1 MLDDLVCEVETHE
14 PNALSFQVV
23 WDNDAKVYYVIEK
36 FTDEAAW
43 AYHRDQP
50 YTAELRRI
58 SQEEHNLAKK
68 VDHVTSKMDGIAQ
81 PSLTLLK
88 APYPIDA
95 ACSYMVSL
103 PSKGVRSTLI
113 YALNQWFQ
121 ISNRHVNLIKEITSM
136 LHNSSFILHDIQ
148 DQSPLRREKPA
159 AHTIFGTAQSINSST
174 YLFVRAMQMV
184 SDNFNRAVQ
193 RSFLEILQRM
203 HIGQNYDLHWRFH
216 LICPTEDEYF
226 EMVDQKTGCMFEVL
240 LLLMASKSRH
250 AKEQSFSSFLRIFGR
265 YFQGKGCCEDLDEGK
280 LSYLLIEC
288 QRMAPASFAQIAAIF
303 RNNQTDTVRLSP
315 ETKSYIISLFKA
327 SGALDVTI
335 DLITEMERQLI
346 SEVKRLE
353 GQMGE
358 PNCFR
363 LLA

>member
-265 YFQGKGCCEDLDEGK
+265 YFQ
-280 LSYLLIEC
+280 
-288 QRMAPASFAQIAAIF
+288 RMAPASFAQIAAIF

>member
-68 VDHVTSKMDGIAQ
+68 VD
-81 PSLTLLK
+81 
-88 APYPIDA
+88 
-95 ACSYMVSL
+95 
-103 PSKGVRSTLI
+103 
-113 YALNQWFQ
+113 
-121 ISNRHVNLIKEITSM
+121 ITSM